1 MCNNL
6 FIVKDVG
13 SGLPIFQEM
22 KLMYKALD
30 NKQEK

>member
-13 SGLPIFQEM
+13 SDRPIFQATR
-22 KLMYKALD
+22 LMYKTLD